1 MSNSLQVL
9 NSTLNWQ
16 DASDTIGPFLLF
28 AEVCAHID
36 ANQIGQCQ
44 TGSNIGFRL
53 QFDIVDR
60 NSTIDKA
67 AFPYWLCVT
76 SPGGQPTY
84 LKARTVDHAKD
95 MAEQVI
101 DALVSGFGRAD
112 GLVLRRNGHATR

>member
-16 DASDTIGPFLLF
+16 DAGDIIGPFILA
-28 AEVCAHID
+28 AEVLAHID
-36 ANQIGQCQ
+36 ANRIGQCQ
-44 TGSNIGFRL
+44 TGSKIGFRL
-53 QFDIVDR
+53 QFDIVNR
-60 NSTIDKA
+60 SGAIDIV

-84 LKARTVDHAKD
+84 LKARTIGHAKD

-101 DALVSGFGRAD
+101 DALVSGFGRGD
-112 GLVLRRNGHATR
+112 VLVL

>member
-1 MSNSLQVL
+1 MTNNNLQVL
-9 NSTLNWQ
+9 NSTLKWQ
-16 DASDTIGPFLLF
+16 NAVDTIGPFLLS
-28 AEVCAHID
+28 AEVLAHID

-60 NSTIDKA
+60 SGAIDKA

-76 SPGGQPTY
+76 SLGGQPIY
-84 LKARTVDHAKD
+84 LKAQTVDHAKD

-101 DALVSGFGRAD
+101 DALVSGFGRGD
-112 GLVLRRNGHATR
+112 SLIL

>member
-9 NSTLNWQ
+9 NSILNWQ
-16 DASDTIGPFLLF
+16 SVSDGIGPFLLA
-28 AEVCAHID
+28 AEAFAHID

-44 TGSNIGFRL
+44 AGSKIGFRL

-60 NSTIDKA
+60 SGAIDIVTN
-67 AFPYWLCVT
+67 PYWLCVT

-84 LKARTVDHAKD
+84 LKARSVDHAKD

-101 DALVSGFGRAD
+101 DALVSGFGRGD
-112 GLVLRRNGHATR
+112 GLVLR